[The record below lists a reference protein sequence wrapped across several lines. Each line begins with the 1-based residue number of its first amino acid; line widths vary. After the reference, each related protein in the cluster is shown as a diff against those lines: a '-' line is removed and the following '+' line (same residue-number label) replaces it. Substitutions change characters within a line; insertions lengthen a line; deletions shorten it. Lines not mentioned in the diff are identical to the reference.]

1 MSSNIQINDDIPQYS
16 ANVVPCKIH
25 YNGPANT
32 QDYYTCTKTCNEGVH
47 ESYFRGCKFVGK
59 AMDIENYNG
68 YIIEQSEGLA
78 PVDNDDENEEGDYK
92 VIHNYATVGQFNH
105 IVVYGHDRLPP
116 ANDQYGLMSDWEK
129 ISRAIHSEQ

>member
-1 MSSNIQINDDIPQYS
+1 
-16 ANVVPCKIH
+16 
-25 YNGPANT
+25 
-32 QDYYTCTKTCNEGVH
+32 
-47 ESYFRGCKFVGK
+47 
-59 AMDIENYNG
+59 MDIENYNG

-92 VIHNYATVGQFNH
+92 VIHNYATVGKFND